1 MNIRWSF
8 LWHSRYRSGYDRKNR
23 AISLRNVL
31 ISVIGLTSKEQRR
44 GLHIGYWLRMRT
56 AVRPA

>member
-1 MNIRWSF
+1 
-8 LWHSRYRSGYDRKNR
+8 
-23 AISLRNVL
+23 L